1 MTLYNFIRIV
11 PIITFSAFLIA
22 CEKGENDQRQ
32 SIEDEHADHHHD
44 NVVVFTEEQVM
55 ALRMEVGE
63 LPMKSMSG
71 LIQVNGILE
80 VPPQNEA
87 IITSIIGANINSI
100 QVIEGD
106 EVKKGQV
113 LAFLSHPN
121 LIRLQSEYLESYNNF
136 QFSAQ
141 EYQRQT
147 RLYKEEVG
155 SGKVFQQVQAEYN
168 ASQGLVRS
176 YESQLRLLGLNPQ
189 EIQEGKFYEQVAIRS
204 PIGGSIVDVL
214 VKNGQYV
221 QPERELFEIINTDH
235 IHIKL
240 MVFERDVHQLKKG
253 QRVRFS
259 LSADTGTH
267 MYAEIFSVSKK
278 LEEGTKAVQV
288 HAEIQGDYPNLVP
301 GMYVKGNILTGEEES
316 RALPES
322 AIARDGNR
330 QYAFKAEKSSAN
342 NWFFTPLEVISGE
355 TLDGWVEVRFL
366 QEITSET
373 QFALNNGYYLMAEM
387 KKGEVE
393 HDH

>member
-1 MTLYNFIRIV
+1 MKINYK
-11 PIITFSAFLIA
+11 TFSIRLFILTITAFVIA
-22 CEKGENDQRQ
+22 CKGGDHDQHRQ
-32 SIEDEHADHHHD
+32 ADNDHHED
-44 NVVVFTEEQVM
+44 GRVIFTEEQFK
-55 ALRMEVGE
+55 ALKMEVGE
-63 LPMKSMSG
+63 LPMRNMSG
-71 LIQVNGILE
+71 TIQVNGILE

-113 LAFLSHPN
+113 LAYLTHPN
-121 LIRLQSEYLESYNNF
+121 LIRLQSEYLESYNKF
-136 QFSAQ
+136 QFTSQ

-168 ASQGLVRS
+168 AAQGMVKSLA
-176 YESQLRLLGLNPQ
+176 SQLRLLGLNTE
-189 EIQEGKFYEQVAIRS
+189 EIEKGNFNERVAIRS
-204 PIGGSIVDVL
+204 PISGSIVDVL

-221 QPERELFEIINTDH
+221 QPEKELFEIINTDH

-240 MVFERDVHQLKKG
+240 MVFERDVHQIEKG

-259 LSADTGTH
+259 LSAKTADH

-278 LEEGTKAVQV
+278 FEQDTKAVQV

-301 GMYVKGNILTGEEES
+301 GMYVKGIILKEVDDS
-316 RALPES
+316 YALPES
-322 AIARDGNR
+322 ALARDGNR
-330 QYAFKAEKSSAN
+330 RYAFLAEKSEGNKWSLA
-342 NWFFTPLEVISGE
+342 PIEVVAGE
-355 TLDGWVEVRFL
+355 SMDGWVKVDFL
-366 QEITSET
+366 QEIPADSF
-373 QFALNNGYYLMAEM
+373 FALNNGYYIMAEM
-387 KKGEVE
+387 KKGELE